1 MAGMNTMGTVSTPLG
16 TAFCATALYL
26 ITAGVLGFLA
36 HWFIRPMSKTAAVI
50 LLLLPLCFTG
60 RALLTGRVY
69 APIDLPYRA
78 QPLESFCSDF
88 GVTGVHNGVLSDV
101 YSLNIPWKYAA
112 RLAILRGE
120 WPLWNPYVSTGDILA
135 AAAQPTPYEPLF
147 LTSLLLPM
155 PASLTFLASM
165 TFFLGALLMFVF
177 LREIACSERAALVG
191 AAAWAFCMFLVF
203 FLDWVITPAN
213 VWFPLVLLGVRRMVR
228 APGLRPMGI
237 LTVAFS
243 MMLLNG
249 HPESALH
256 IVAVG
261 LVWAA
266 AELWRVRFRG
276 MTRSIPLAI
285 AGGVLAL
292 AITAIYM
299 LPIVEAIPQTSEH
312 RFRENVFAHARRSG
326 PPAEVMQ
333 RLLRQFVPF
342 IIGEPQREWRPR
354 DNELNVIPESM
365 YVGSA
370 ALSLAVFG
378 LWRSRWRGK
387 WLALVLALFGIAV
400 GIQLP
405 PFGDLLAKLPL
416 FDIALNERLI
426 LAAAL
431 GLCILAALGVDAIIN
446 EPNGRRP
453 ALAALGVFLFLL
465 GLCVYLYPGM
475 RAHRLTTGYLYGAMA
490 LLLVPPVLI
499 AAACFLRRPA
509 ALGLALLIIV
519 AGERTLQSGDFNPT
533 LSARMFYP
541 AVPLFSHLQH
551 SDDPYRIVGVGDV
564 LPPNIATMYEME
576 DVREYSAMTF
586 TANYD
591 LQLLW
596 SAHQP
601 VWSNRVD
608 DLTAPFLSLMNVRYA
623 FADGSLVPPP
633 QWSFVAADRGTQLL
647 ENQNVLPRVF
657 IPREVTIGDN
667 PFIWEGILKERDFGS
682 RGWIVVPGESP
693 RQEPN
698 GSGSLTVRREGMGAL
713 AIRSHLDSNAWVV
726 VSETAWK
733 GWRAYVDEK
742 PAKLRTA
749 DGMFLAMY
757 LPAGD
762 HDVRLIYW
770 PRSFVVGRAISV
782 ITLLLI
788 GLGSAIVL
796 LRRRR
801 GALRA
806 SRHGRQRWLPK
817 APPIVARER
826 FYRADS

>member
-1 MAGMNTMGTVSTPLG
+1 MSTISMVSTLLG
-16 TAFCATALYL
+16 PAVSATALYL
-26 ITAGVLGFLA
+26 VTACALGLLA
-36 HWFIRPMSKTAAVI
+36 HRFVLPMSKTAALI

-69 APIDLPYRA
+69 SPIDFPYVA
-78 QPLESFCSDF
+78 QPLLSFRADF
-88 GVTGVHNGVLSDV
+88 GVTGLHNGVLSDV
-101 YSLNIPWKYAA
+101 YSLNIPWRYAA

-120 WPLWNPYVSTGDILA
+120 WPLWNPYLAAGDLLA

-147 LTSLLLPM
+147 LISLLLPM
-155 PASLTFLASM
+155 PVSLTFLAAI
-165 TFFLGALLMFVF
+165 TFFLGGLLMFLF

-191 AAAWAFCMFLVF
+191 AAAWTFCGFLVF

-213 VWFPLVLLGVRRMVR
+213 VWLPLVLLGVRRVVR
-228 APGLRPMGI
+228 TPGLRAMSI

-266 AELWRVRFRG
+266 AELCRVRFRG

-285 AGGVLAL
+285 SGGVLAL

-299 LPIVEAIPQTSEH
+299 FPIVEAIPQTSEH

-354 DNELNVIPESM
+354 PNELNVIPESM

-370 ALSLAVFG
+370 ALSLAAFG

-387 WLALVLALFGIAV
+387 WLVLALVLFGIAV

-426 LAAAL
+426 LVAAL
-431 GLCILAALGVDAIIN
+431 GLCIFAALGVDAVVN

-465 GLCVYLYPGM
+465 ALCVYLYPGM
-475 RAHRLTTGYLYGAMA
+475 RARGLTAGYLYGAIT
-490 LLLVPPVLI
+490 LLLVPPILV
-499 AAACFLRRPA
+499 AAACSPRRPA
-509 ALGLALLIIV
+509 ALGLALLVIV
-519 AGERTLQSGDFNPT
+519 TGERTLQSGDLNPT
-533 LSARMFYP
+533 LPARMFYP

-564 LPPNIATMYEME
+564 LPPNIATMYQME
-576 DVREYSAMTF
+576 DVRQYTAMTF

-608 DLTAPFLSLMNVRYA
+608 DLSAPFLSLMNVRYA
-623 FADGSLVPPP
+623 FAESSVLPPP
-633 QWSFVAADRGTQLL
+633 HWSFVASDRGTQLL
-647 ENQNVLPRVF
+647 ENQNVLPRAF
-657 IPREVTIGDN
+657 IPRAVTIGDN
-667 PFIWEGILKERDFGS
+667 PFIWEGILKENDFGA
-682 RGWIVVPGESP
+682 RGWIVVPGESH

-713 AIRSHLDSNAWVV
+713 SIRSHLVSNAWVV

-733 GWRAYVDEK
+733 GWRAHVDGE
-742 PAKLRTA
+742 PAKLRIA

-762 HDVRLIYW
+762 HDVRLTYW
-770 PRSFVVGRAISV
+770 PRSFVVGRAISAV
-782 ITLLLI
+782 TLLLI
-788 GLGSAIVL
+788 GVSAAMIVL

-806 SRHGRQRWLPK
+806 TMP
-817 APPIVARER
+817 
-826 FYRADS
+826 

>member
-1 MAGMNTMGTVSTPLG
+1 MTATSTIG
-16 TAFCATALYL
+16 TAVSATALYL
-26 ITAGVLGFLA
+26 VTACALWFLA
-36 HWFIRPMSKTAAVI
+36 HRFVRPMSKTAAII

-69 APIDLPYRA
+69 APIDFPYVA
-78 QPLESFCSDF
+78 QPLLSFRGDF
-88 GVTGVHNGVLSDV
+88 GVTGLHNGVLSDV

-112 RLAILRGE
+112 RLAILHGE
-120 WPLWNPYVSTGDILA
+120 WPLWNPYVAAGDILA
-135 AAAQPTPYEPLF
+135 AAAQPTPYEPISLI
-147 LTSLLLPM
+147 SLLLPM
-155 PASLTFLASM
+155 SVSLTFLAAI
-165 TFFLGALLMFVF
+165 TFFLGALLMFLF

-191 AAAWAFCMFLVF
+191 AAAWTFCGFLVF
-203 FLDWVITPAN
+203 FLDWVITPVN

-228 APGLRPMGI
+228 TPGLRAMSI

-276 MTRSIPLAI
+276 ATRSIPLAI
-285 AGGVLAL
+285 ASGVLAL

-312 RFRENVFAHARRSG
+312 RFRENVFAHAKRSG
-326 PPAEVMQ
+326 TPDVVKQ

-342 IIGEPQREWRPR
+342 IVGEPQREWHPR
-354 DNELNVIPESM
+354 ENELNVIPESM
-365 YVGSA
+365 YAGSA

-387 WLALVLALFGIAV
+387 WLVLALALFGIAV

-426 LAAAL
+426 LISAL
-431 GLCILAALGVDAIIN
+431 GLCILAALGVDAIVN

-465 GLCVYLYPGM
+465 ALCVYLYPGM
-475 RAHRLTTGYLYGAMA
+475 RARGLTAAYLYGAIT
-490 LLLVPPVLI
+490 LLLVPPILV
-499 AAACFLRRPA
+499 AAVCSPRRPA
-509 ALGLALLIIV
+509 VLGLALLIIV
-519 AGERTLQSGDFNPT
+519 TGERALQSADFNPT
-533 LSARMFYP
+533 LPARMFYP
-541 AVPLFSHLQH
+541 AVPLFSHLQR
-551 SDDPYRIVGVGDV
+551 SDDPYRIVGAGNV
-564 LPPNIATMYEME
+564 LPPNIATMYQME

-623 FADGSLVPPP
+623 FTEGSAVPPH
-633 QWSFVAADRGTQLL
+633 WSFVAADRGTQLL
-647 ENQNVLPRVF
+647 ENQNVLPRAF
-657 IPREVTIGDN
+657 IPRAVTIGDN
-667 PFIWEGILKERDFGS
+667 PSIWEGVLKEKDFS
-682 RGWIVVPGESP
+682 ARGWIVVPGESP

-698 GSGSLTVRREGMGAL
+698 GSGSLTVRKQGMGAL
-713 AIRSHLDSNAWVV
+713 SIRSHLDANAWVV

-733 GWRAYVDEK
+733 GWRAHVDGE
-742 PAKLRTA
+742 PAKLRIA

-762 HDVRLIYW
+762 HDVRLTYW
-770 PRSFVVGRAISV
+770 PRSFVVGRAITV
-782 ITLLLI
+782 VTLLLI
-788 GLGSAIVL
+788 VVSAAIVL

-806 SRHGRQRWLPK
+806 TMP
-817 APPIVARER
+817 
-826 FYRADS
+826 